1 MDTIDQW
8 AVPTQHRL
16 PVDAIHVVAPVVG
29 GHETAILVEHL
40 TPLVTRGDAS
50 TQSREINGNV
60 GGVLGIHLVIAGHDA
75 DLVLVT
81 HDESFPVT
89 GDGEG
94 VDGLDDPLDAPG
106 GEPVMDEGVGGSL
119 SGDPGTGGSELT
131 TPIGLLDPHDTVL
144 DGSPA
149 AIPTRGN
156 REGHQTLLET
166 ITVQF
171 AGDRGCMIR
180 VTSGV
185 GEGLRLGVLHLA
197 DPPSFGNRSER

>member
-1 MDTIDQW
+1 MTSSSD
-8 AVPTQHRL
+8 
-16 PVDAIHVVAPVVG
+16 
-29 GHETAILVEHL
+29 
-40 TPLVTRGDAS
+40 TPLKLTFVAS
-50 TQSREINGNV
+50 PRPAAQEACEKLTARYGQ
-60 GGVLGIHLVIAGHDA
+60 A
-75 DLVLVT
+75 DLSEADL
-81 HDESFPVT
+81 T
-89 GDGEG
+89 GALLALADRF
-94 VDGLDDPLDAPG
+94 DPETEEC
-106 GEPVMDEGVGGSL
+106 EPIDPADEGVGGSL

-144 DGSPA
+144 DGSQT

-171 AGDRGCMIR
+171 AGDRGCMVR